1 MNPLIAAVFGALIGT
16 GIWITVAALS
26 PWRPAL
32 ADEIA
37 ELDPMRANTPRPTTS
52 GRFTSLAVRT
62 GFPPE
67 RTIADLACLDQTLAW
82 FWQTLARNAAVA
94 ALTGAAAGLGFATI
108 RGTSTALA
116 LVLAAAGLLAAV
128 PLTVADLRQRAE
140 LERRDYHRALTVLLD
155 QIAVSLSGG
164 AGIDTALAEALE
176 IGKGPQF
183 ARIREAI
190 HHGQLVRQTP
200 WESIGLL
207 GEQIGS
213 PDYRQLAA
221 SLALAGN
228 EGARIKSALIARSE
242 TMRAKRRAQEKADE
256 ASKTERMSLPVVA
269 IAICVLLF
277 VTVPASMVMLTGG

>member
-16 GIWITVAALS
+16 GIWVTVAALS

-37 ELDPMRANTPRPTTS
+37 ELDPLRGNAPGPNSS
-52 GRFTSLAVRT
+52 GGFTALAVRT

-67 RTIADLACLDQTLAW
+67 KTVADLTCLDQTLAW

-94 ALTGAAAGLGFATI
+94 ALTGAAAGLGFAAI
-108 RGTSTALA
+108 GGTSTALA
-116 LVLAAAGLLAAV
+116 LVLATAGLLVAV
-128 PLTVADLRQRAE
+128 PLTIADLHQQAE

-164 AGIDTALAEALE
+164 AGTDTALAEALE
-176 IGKGPQF
+176 IGKGPKF

>member
-1 MNPLIAAVFGALIGT
+1 MNPLTAAVLGALIGT
-16 GIWITVAALS
+16 GIWITVAALA

-37 ELDPMRANTPRPTTS
+37 ELDPMRANTPGPTTS

-67 RTIADLACLDQTLAW
+67 KTIADLACLDQTLAW
-82 FWQTLARNAAVA
+82 FWKTLARNAAVA
-94 ALTGAAAGLGFATI
+94 ALAGAAAGLGFAAI
-108 RGTSTALA
+108 GGTSTALA
-116 LVLAAAGLLAAV
+116 LVLAAAGLLVAL
-128 PLTVADLRQRAE
+128 PLTIADLRQRAE

-183 ARIREAI
+183 TRLREAI

-200 WESIGLL
+200 WEAIGLL

-221 SLALAGN
+221 SLALTGN

-242 TMRAKRRAQEKADE
+242 TMRAKRRTQEKADE